1 MPSRPAGRP
10 CSPRLSS
17 SRRAA
22 GRLLRERAR
31 WTAPGNFRGRRVAE
45 PSGPGS
51 RSGCTPDSRPARR
64 ICAGH
69 ENRPHGG
76 LPGGP
81 AIRVLLDL
89 QDRRRRH
96 PAPARHRRPAQP
108 GHRRPCRGPGRLLT
122 NRVASRRHGDDAPR
136 SHRDRAA
143 VQRRHGGQ
151 PAPRLAPVGPRRSRR
166 RCAVWGTARRM
177 RTGPNQHFMRPSP
190 ATPLTPAPR
199 ARSAPTCAGSS
210 SGTFCPKAV
219 GNCSR
224 PGSWGTPPA
233 APTSGPGSPPD
244 GRSATRPATA
254 DTAPA
259 TTSPSPGR
267 PAEPPSSSPSCPTAA
282 PSAPPPTT
290 P

>member
-1 MPSRPAGRP
+1 MLATSLVLA
-10 CSPRLSS
+10 
-17 SRRAA
+17 
-22 GRLLRERAR
+22 
-31 WTAPGNFRGRRVAE
+31 
-45 PSGPGS
+45 SGPLAGCSGS
-51 RSGCTPDSRPARR
+51 GHGGPPLATSAAAVSQSPAARALAQVVRR
-64 ICAGH
+64 IHARLGVYVLDTRTGRTVAYQADQRFAYCSTFKVVAVGILLQ
-69 ENRPHGG
+69 RDTDAQ
-76 LPGGP
+76 LS
-81 AIRVLLDL
+81 RVIAVHAANLVDYS
-89 QDRRRRH
+89 
-96 PAPARHRRPAQP
+96 P
-108 GHRRPCRGPGRLLT
+108 T
-122 NRVASRRHGDDAPR
+122 ASRHVGTGMTAPR

-210 SGTFCPKAV
+210 SGTFCPKAG

-267 PAEPPSSSPSCPTAA
+267 PARPRSPSPSCPTRRHR
-282 PSAPPPTT
+282 PLLQ
-290 P
+290 